1 MEREGGATL
10 IPVFGS
16 DEIAD
21 VTGAGDTVISAF
33 TVALAGAPGRSRRR
47 SSPTSPA
54 ASFVMKRGTAT
65 VDRRELLE
73 ALAHGRPR
81 RPGHDA

>member
-1 MEREGGATL
+1 
-10 IPVFGS
+10 
-16 DEIAD
+16 
-21 VTGAGDTVISAF
+21 
-33 TVALAGAPGRSRRR
+33 
-47 SSPTSPA
+47 
-54 ASFVMKRGTAT
+54 VMKRGTAT